1 MSNPPHV
8 DDLLWTHPVAFDK
21 AFKGLDITL
30 EADEPLR
37 ARLKEAFGM
46 IDMINVKAQIKTYG
60 KPGHGRGERVYI
72 SVDLS
77 GEVTQECG
85 VTLEPFTHAI
95 SGTVEVDCIEAAAAV
110 TGSVPTGDHE
120 LSAQD
125 LDEPDVVDNGRIDLG
140 LYIIEA
146 LGEAYDPFARKPG
159 AVFEEPEAQA
169 EPSPFAVL
177 SKLKLD

>member
-1 MSNPPHV
+1 MSNSPHV

-30 EADEPLR
+30 EADELLR

-46 IDMINVKAQIKTYG
+46 IDLVNIKAQVKTQG
-60 KPGHGRGERVYI
+60 KPVHGRGDIVHV
-72 SVDLS
+72 SVDLTA
-77 GEVTQECG
+77 EVTQECG
-85 VTLEPFTHAI
+85 VTLEPFTHTVSAA
-95 SGTVEVDCIEAAAAV
+95 VEVDCIEAPASAPGV
-110 TGSVPTGDHE
+110 TPAGEHE
-120 LSAQD
+120 LSVQD
-125 LDEPDVVDNGRIDLG
+125 LDEPDVVENGRIDLG

-159 AVFEEPEAQA
+159 AVFEEPVAQA